1 VITDIQVERAISILL
16 ISGVML
22 AAAVVLLGGVL
33 YLAHQGGGH
42 PDYHV
47 FRAVSSDLR
56 APGMVIHNALA
67 GRPDAIIQLGL
78 LLLILTPVAR
88 VLFSV
93 IAFASEHDY
102 MYVGLT
108 LVVLVVLLYSL
119 LEA

>member
-1 VITDIQVERAISILL
+1 VITDIRVERAISILL
-16 ISGVML
+16 ISGVLL
-22 AAAVVLLGGVL
+22 AAAVVLFGGIL
-33 YLAHQGGGH
+33 YLAHQGGEH

-47 FRAVSSDLR
+47 FRGVSSDLR
-56 APGMVIHNALA
+56 APGMVVRNAFA

-78 LLLILTPVAR
+78 LLLILTPVSR

-102 MYVGLT
+102 MYVAIT
-108 LVVLVVLLYSL
+108 LIVLAVLLYSL